1 MHQEYRKT
9 LKEDHVNG
17 WPENWKRK
25 WIIETGSY
33 GKPENRIRRTTGQ
46 ATNDFEIVVTF

>member
-17 WPENWKRK
+17 WPENWKRR